1 MIRLVR
7 AALTHYG
14 KRWEELP
21 LPHSDSWRAL
31 FPYTQLDDLLNDGGT
46 TRGTMRTRTWT
57 LSPKFYSER
66 LLTHGV
72 SIQSEGYMEQT
83 VVRDAHDDS
92 SNPRVVERDAETA
105 EA

>member
-21 LPHSDSWRAL
+21 LPHSDSWRVL
-31 FPYTQLDDLLNDGGT
+31 FPYTQLDDLLNDG
-46 TRGTMRTRTWT
+46 
-57 LSPKFYSER
+57 E
-66 LLTHGV
+66 
-72 SIQSEGYMEQT
+72 EA
-83 VVRDAHDDS
+83 RDAK
-92 SNPRVVERDAETA
+92 TA